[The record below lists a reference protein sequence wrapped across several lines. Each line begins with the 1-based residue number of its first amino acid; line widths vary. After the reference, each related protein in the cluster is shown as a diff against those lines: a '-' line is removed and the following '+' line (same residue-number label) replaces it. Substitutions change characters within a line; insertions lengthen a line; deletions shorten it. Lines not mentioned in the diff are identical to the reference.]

1 MTNKTTLDYLV
12 AARAAITA
20 PENWC
25 TQVLSADEAFCA
37 RGALHL
43 AISGDPWKEEDD
55 HPAVL
60 ALQQALPAKYRSRHE
75 QMFFDSGRS
84 DLIPV
89 HRLGMYNNTH
99 THAEVLALFDRAI
112 ARQRVLEDRT
122 LPAPLPDPEA
132 KDPAPRSDSHDAWF
146 PTI

>member
-1 MTNKTTLDYLV
+1 MPDKTTLDYLV
-12 AARAAITA
+12 AARAAIAA

-25 TQVLSADEAFCA
+25 QGSTLQRDGGVSSSCAWGAVNLAVKGSATVSTT
-37 RGALHL
+37 RY
-43 AISGDPWKEEDD
+43 DPCMRQLLW
-55 HPAVL
+55 
-60 ALQQALPAKYRSRHE
+60 ALPKGSTYKDGDGHGTLAAV
-75 QMFFDSGRS
+75 
-84 DLIPV
+84 IT
-89 HRLGMYNNTH
+89 YNNTH

-132 KDPAPRSDSHDAWF
+132 KDRAPRSDSHDAWF

>member
-1 MTNKTTLDYLV
+1 MPDKTTLDYLV
-12 AARAAITA
+12 AARAAIAA

-25 TQVLSADEAFCA
+25 RNCVLIKDMHTGVESYCAWGAVNMAVYGSASAGSLLDMPSMEQLF
-37 RGALHL
+37 
-43 AISGDPWKEEDD
+43 W
-55 HPAVL
+55 
-60 ALQQALPAKYRSRHE
+60 ALPDDSEGKRE
-75 QMFFDSGRS
+75 GFDARAGVIR
-84 DLIPV
+84 
-89 HRLGMYNNTH
+89 YNNTH

-132 KDPAPRSDSHDAWF
+132 KDCAPRSDFHDAWF